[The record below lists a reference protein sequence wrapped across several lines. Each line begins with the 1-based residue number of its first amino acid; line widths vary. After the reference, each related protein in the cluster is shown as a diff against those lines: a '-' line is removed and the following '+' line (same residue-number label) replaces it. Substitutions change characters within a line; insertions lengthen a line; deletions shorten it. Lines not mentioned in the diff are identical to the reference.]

1 MNRTLAIIG
10 VVVIALGIVLVNSLF
25 VVTQTQQALVLRL
38 GEARRQIQEPGL
50 NLKVPF
56 IEDAV
61 YYERRA
67 LDVDPPK
74 QQVILSDQK
83 RLDVD
88 MYARYRIVQPL
99 LFYQAVRTERD
110 ARARLSSIINSTM
123 RRVLGS
129 ATLFDVL
136 SERRVGIMS
145 DIRSNVNEAAS
156 RLGIELIEVRVRRAD
171 FPEAVRDTTYNRM
184 KSERE
189 REAREF
195 RAQGFEQAQKIR
207 ADAEKQRVIIVAEA
221 QKQAETLRGQ
231 GDGDAIKIYA
241 DAFGKDP
248 EFFAFYRSMQAYR
261 TAITEDGST
270 TMVLSP
276 DSDFFR
282 FFNSASGTR
291 TPSTPQAG
299 ARPTE

>member
-1 MNRTLAIIG
+1 MNRTLAIVG
-10 VVVIALGIVLVNSLF
+10 VAVILLGVLAVNSLF
-25 VVTQTQQALVLRL
+25 VVSQTQQTLVLRF
-38 GEARRQIQEPGL
+38 GEYKRQIQEPGL
-50 NLKVPF
+50 NVKFPF

-88 MYARYRIVQPL
+88 SYARYRIVDPL
-99 LFYQAVRTERD
+99 LFFQAVRTERE
-110 ARARLSSIINSTM
+110 ARARLSAIINSSL

-129 ATLFDVL
+129 QTLFNIL
-136 SERRVGIMS
+136 SEKRVGIMA
-145 DIRSNVNEAAS
+145 DIRSEVNGPAQ
-156 RLGIELIEVRVRRAD
+156 RLGIEIIEVRIRRAD
-171 FPEAVRDTTYNRM
+171 YPDETRENIYSRM

-207 ADAEKQRVIIVAEA
+207 ADADKQRVIIVAES

-231 GDGDAIKIYA
+231 GDADAIKIYA

-261 TAITEDGST
+261 NAITEDGST

-282 FFNSASGTR
+282 FFNSVKGT
-291 TPSTPQAG
+291 PG
-299 ARPTE
+299 AQSRPTQ

>member
-1 MNRTLAIIG
+1 MNRTLALIG
-10 VVVIALGIVLVNSLF
+10 VAVILLGIVAVNSLF
-25 VVTQTQQALVLRL
+25 VVSQTQQALVLRF
-38 GEARRQIQEPGL
+38 GEYRRQIQEPGL
-50 NLKVPF
+50 NMMIPF
-56 IEDAV
+56 IETAV
-61 YYERRA
+61 FYERRA

-88 MYARYRIVQPL
+88 SYARYKIIDPL
-99 LFYQAVRTERD
+99 LFFQAVRTERE
-110 ARARLSSIINSTM
+110 ARTRLSAIINSSL
-123 RRVLGS
+123 RRVLGNQ
-129 ATLFDVL
+129 TLFNVL
-136 SERRVGIMS
+136 SDKRVGIMA
-145 DIRSNVNEAAS
+145 DIRSEVNGPAQ
-156 RLGIELIEVRVRRAD
+156 RLGIEIIEVRIRRAD
-171 FPEAVRDTTYNRM
+171 YPDATRENIYNRM

-189 REAREF
+189 REAKEF

-207 ADAEKQRVIIVAEA
+207 ADADKQRVVIVAEA

-231 GDGDAIKIYA
+231 GDAEAIKVYA

-261 TAITEDGST
+261 TAIADGEST

-282 FFNSASGTR
+282 YFNSVGGL
-291 TPSTPQAG
+291 PGAG
-299 ARPTE
+299 GRPAQ

>member
-10 VVVIALGIVLVNSLF
+10 VLVIAIGFVAVNSLF
-25 VVTQTQQALVLRL
+25 IVSQTQQALVVRL
-38 GEARRQIQEPGL
+38 GDPRRQIQDPGL
-50 NLKVPF
+50 NVKIPF
-56 IEDAV
+56 IENVV
-61 YYERRA
+61 YLERRA

-88 MYARYRIVQPL
+88 TFARYRIIDPL
-99 LFYQAVRTERD
+99 LFFRAVRTERET
-110 ARARLSSIINSTM
+110 RARLSSIINSSL
-123 RRVLGS
+123 RRVLG
-129 ATLFDVL
+129 AQTLFSVL
-136 SERRVGIMS
+136 SEKRVGIMA
-145 DIRSNVNEAAS
+145 DIRSEVNGPAE
-156 RLGIELIEVRVRRAD
+156 RLGIEIIEVRIRRAD
-171 FPEAVRDTTYNRM
+171 YPDATRESIYNRM

-207 ADAEKQRVIIVAEA
+207 ADADKQRIIIVAES

-231 GDGDAIKIYA
+231 GDGEAIKIYA
-241 DAFGKDP
+241 EAFGKEA
-248 EFFAFYRSMQAYR
+248 EFFSFYRSMQAYR
-261 TAITEDGST
+261 TAITDPDTT

-282 FFNSASGTR
+282 YFNSISGR
-291 TPSTPQAG
+291 PEPG
-299 ARPTE
+299 ARPAE

>member
-10 VVVIALGIVLVNSLF
+10 VVVILLGIVAVNSMF
-25 VVTQTQQALVLRL
+25 IVSQTQQALVLRL
-38 GEARRQIQEPGL
+38 GEPRRQIQDPGL
-50 NLKVPF
+50 QLKIPF

-61 YYERRA
+61 FYERRA

-88 MYARYRIVQPL
+88 SYARYRIVDPL
-99 LFYQAVRTERD
+99 LFFQAVRTERE
-110 ARARLSSIINSTM
+110 ARARLSAIINSSL

-129 ATLFDVL
+129 QTLFDIL
-136 SERRVGIMS
+136 SEKRVGIMAN
-145 DIRSNVNEAAS
+145 IRSEVNGPAQ
-156 RLGIELIEVRVRRAD
+156 RLGIEIIEVRLRRAD
-171 FPEAVRDTTYNRM
+171 YPDETRENIYNRM

-189 REAREF
+189 REAKEF

-207 ADAEKQRVIIVAEA
+207 ADADKQRIVIVAEA

-231 GDGDAIKIYA
+231 GDGEAIKIYA

-248 EFFAFYRSMQAYR
+248 SFFSFYRSMQAYR
-261 TAITEDGST
+261 TAITDSDTT

-282 FFNSASGTR
+282 YFNSMSGMPGPETR
-291 TPSTPQAG
+291 PAG
-299 ARPTE
+299 Q